1 MAVEKTINLNVNT
14 KGAQKNVKDLEKSVE
29 GVNNEVKETGAS
41 TEAMSGTLDKATGGA
56 ITKFKG
62 LKGGLTSVIKSFKSL
77 RVAII
82 GTGIGAL
89 LIAVVALGQ
98 AFTRSEEGQ
107 NKFAKI
113 LGVIGSVTGNL
124 LDLLADLGE
133 KIISVFENPKQ
144 AILDFANLIKENIIN
159 RFEGLIEL
167 IPQLG
172 KAITLLFEG
181 EFSEAG
187 KVATDAVGKVALG
200 VDSVTD
206 SVGNA
211 VDAVKEFGK
220 EVADDAAKAAKI
232 ADQRAKAEKI
242 ARALVVERAEAER
255 KIAEIREKAADKENF
270 TAAER
275 IELLKEAGAI
285 SEDLANKETEVA
297 RIRLEAK
304 QVENALTKSNKA
316 DLDEE
321 AQLKADL
328 INKETQ
334 RLKLQKALTA
344 EVTTATR
351 EANAEAK
358 AAAAEQKAIEDKKAA
373 EEKTRLDAIQKIRDD
388 FKAKQKEKE
397 AEEEIEKLALEEE
410 KKISELDKLNA
421 SEEQKLEVYK
431 YYAGLR
437 TDLEE
442 KENKKKADI
451 EKLRKKQILNDASN
465 TFNQIAQLA
474 GKDSKVGKA
483 MAIASA
489 TISGVEG
496 VQNAYSTAQKS
507 PITAVFPAYPIVQ
520 AALAGAV
527 AVKNIAAIKSVD
539 SSGKGQ
545 SSVPNI
551 ASGGGSQAPSFNI
564 VGATETSQL
573 AQAVGSQ
580 TQEPVQAYV
589 VANDITTAQS
599 LENNI
604 VEGATL

>member
-14 KGAQKNVKDLEKSVE
+14 KGAQKNVKDLENAVE
-29 GVNNEVKETGAS
+29 GVNKEVKDTGAS

-113 LGVIGSVTGNL
+113 LGIIGSVVGNL

-133 KIISVFENPKQ
+133 NIISAFENPKQ
-144 AILDFANLIKENIIN
+144 ALKDFTKLIKENIVN
-159 RFEGLIEL
+159 RFEGLLEL
-167 IPQLG
+167 FPKLG
-172 KAITLLFEG
+172 KAISLLFKG
-181 EFSEAG
+181 EFSAAG
-187 KVATDAVGKVALG
+187 KVAADAVGKVTLG

-232 ADQRAKAEKI
+232 ADQRAKAEKM
-242 ARALVVERAEAER
+242 ARALVIERAEAER

-270 TAAER
+270 TAEER

-297 RIRLEAK
+297 RIRLQAK
-304 QVENALTKSNKA
+304 QAENALTKSNKD

-351 EANAEAK
+351 EASAEAK
-358 AAAAEQKAIEDKKAA
+358 AAAAEQKAIEDKKTA

-451 EKLRKKQILNDASN
+451 EKLRKQQILNDASN

-489 TISGVEG
+489 TISGVQG

-507 PITAVFPAYPIVQ
+507 PITAFFPAYPVVQ

-551 ASGGGSQAPSFNI
+551 AGGGGSQAPSFNI

-573 AQAVGSQ
+573 AEAVGSQ
-580 TQEPVQAYV
+580 TQQPVQAYV
-589 VANDITTAQS
+589 VANDVTTAQS